1 MRILIDLQGAQG
13 DSRTRGMGRYALA
26 LALGIARNRGIHD
39 VHIAL
44 SDLFPETIER
54 IRGTIGRVLPQNKI
68 HVWCGQPGVAMLD
81 ESSAVRRRNAEVQR
95 EAFLASLRPDM
106 VVVASLFEGFG
117 DDCVTSIKRY
127 TTVPT
132 AVVFYDLIPLIYK
145 DAYLSDPVYAS
156 WYNEKLAQL
165 KRADLCLAI
174 SKSSRLEGIDLLGV
188 DPNRIIDIAAGTD
201 SHFRPRLVSKPQ
213 KELLRER
220 YGIRHDFLM
229 YTGAFDWRKNIERLI
244 RAYSRL
250 NSSVR
255 EKHQLALVG
264 TLHPN
269 QQLKLEKL
277 AQDAGLARDEVI
289 VTGYVSDDDLL
300 ILYNAC
306 LAVVLPSL
314 HEGFGLPVLEAMQC
328 GKAVL
333 AANTSSLPEVVG
345 RRDALFDPR
354 DDAAIAAALKR
365 VIEDDGFRAELE
377 QHGPKQ
383 AAKFSWDNTARR
395 ALAGIESAVEKPK
408 WTKDRQRPRERKRLA
423 YVSPLPPERS
433 GISDYSAKLLPAL
446 RAFYEIDVIVDQPQ
460 VSGDWIEATGRP
472 RGVEW
477 FQEHFHRYDRFLYQ
491 LGNSPIHKHTVALI
505 EKVPGVVVLHDFFL
519 SELQARR
526 GKRLFLRALKE
537 SHGYGAVMGYLS
549 LSGGKVPANL
559 AVIQSAQGV
568 VVHSEKLREVASQ
581 WYGDGAGDEF
591 EVIPYTYTLSNV
603 TTDQREEAR
612 NRIGFPKDAL
622 LICSFGSLT
631 PTSLNDRLISSFLS
645 SRLVKEANTYLIFV
659 GETAGAEFEQGLYR
673 LISRSGVEERIRITG
688 SASRETLGRYLKA
701 ADIAVQLNGDG
712 AGGILDCM
720 SHGVPTVISANEAI
734 ADIDRDGVWMLN
746 CSFEDKELMEALET
760 LAHDPALR
768 KKIGAK
774 AQDLIRTWHSPEGC
788 AALYYDAIE
797 KFHDRDANEV
807 GGLMRKLSEA
817 WFAESDTPILAST
830 LSRNFP
836 PRPRLRQLLVD
847 VSELVHRD
855 AKTGIQRVVRA
866 ILTHWLSNPPKGWLV
881 EPVYASLERP
891 GYRYARRF
899 TCAFLEMD
907 ASWTDDEPVDAWSGD
922 IFIGLDFQS
931 HVIPA
936 QHELLGRWYRGGVDI
951 RFVVYDLLP
960 ILRPECFYDG
970 AAESHANWLA
980 FITRFNGAICISQSV
995 ARELRDWCDAHTEG
1009 RSVPFVIDWFHLGAD
1024 FGMSVLSLGMTSD
1037 EERSLRCLRG
1047 VATFLMVGTVEP
1059 RKGHQQVLG
1068 AFEILWRRGIEA
1080 NLIIVGKPGWKTED
1094 FVERVKEHQELD
1106 KRVFWHKNA
1115 TDEYLEQIYSA
1126 STSLIAASEG
1136 EGFGLPLIEA
1146 AQHGLPIIA
1155 RDLPVFREVA
1165 GEYAFYFSGL
1175 QPEDLAAALTEWLK
1189 LYKAKN
1195 HIQSSE
1201 MNWLTWA
1208 QSSEMLLDRLGI
1220 GQSDR
1225 KYESPRSAEGKREER
1240 ALRWELPAA
1249 LTGLSIP

>member
-44 SDLFPETIER
+44 SDLFPETIEPM
-54 IRGTIGRVLPQNKI
+54 RGTIGRVLPQNKI

-81 ESSAVRRRNAEVQR
+81 KSSAVRRRNAEVQR

-145 DAYLSDPVYAS
+145 DAYLSDPIYAS

-165 KRADLCLAI
+165 KQADLCLAI
-174 SKSSRLEGIDLLGV
+174 SKSSRLEGIDLLGI
-188 DPNRIIDIAAGTD
+188 DPDRIIDIAAGTN
-201 SHFRPRLVSKPQ
+201 SYFRPRLVSKPQ

-220 YGIRHDFLM
+220 YGIRRDFLM

-250 NSSVR
+250 QLSLR

-264 TLHPN
+264 ALHPN

-395 ALAGIESAVEKPK
+395 ALAAIESAVEKPK

-491 LGNSPIHKHTVALI
+491 LGNSPIHKHMVALI

-612 NRIGFPKDAL
+612 NRLGFPKDAL

-817 WFAESDTPILAST
+817 RFAKSDTPILAST

-960 ILRPECFYDG
+960 VLRPECFYDG
-970 AAESHANWLA
+970 AAENHANWLA

-995 ARELRDWCDAHTEG
+995 ARELRDWCDAHTEP
-1009 RSVPFVIDWFHLGAD
+1009 RSAPFVLDWFHLGAD
-1024 FGMSVLSLGMTSD
+1024 FGMSVPSLGMTSD
-1037 EERSLRCLRG
+1037 G
-1047 VATFLMVGTVEP
+1047 
-1059 RKGHQQVLG
+1059 G
-1068 AFEILWRRGIEA
+1068 AFAALRARGPHLPDGWDRRASKGASTGARGIRDPLEKGNRSQTHHRRQA
-1080 NLIIVGKPGWKTED
+1080 WLED
-1094 FVERVKEHQELD
+1094 RRFRRTRQRTSRTWQTGILAQ
-1106 KRVFWHKNA
+1106 KR
-1115 TDEYLEQIYSA
+1115 
-1126 STSLIAASEG
+1126 
-1136 EGFGLPLIEA
+1136 
-1146 AQHGLPIIA
+1146 
-1155 RDLPVFREVA
+1155 
-1165 GEYAFYFSGL
+1165 
-1175 QPEDLAAALTEWLK
+1175 
-1189 LYKAKN
+1189 
-1195 HIQSSE
+1195 
-1201 MNWLTWA
+1201 
-1208 QSSEMLLDRLGI
+1208 DRRI
-1220 GQSDR
+1220 S
-1225 KYESPRSAEGKREER
+1225 
-1240 ALRWELPAA
+1240 
-1249 LTGLSIP
+1249 